1 MTMDYRFFFDKNPTP
16 ILAHTPITRLVDIIS
31 LFITADNSALN
42 PTFATPISNE
52 ALGIGIFIENDAVH
66 VLRTP
71 LFATITFTYA
81 LYPEFA
87 GEAYCIIKNM

>member
-1 MTMDYRFFFDKNPTP
+1 MTMDYRFLFDKNPTP

-52 ALGIGIFIENDAVH
+52 ALGIGIFISNDAVH
-66 VLRTP
+66 VLPTP
-71 LFATITFTYA
+71 LFTPRTFTDA
-81 LYPEFA
+81 LYQNFA
-87 GEAYCIIKNM
+87 GKAYCIIK